1 MPDIY
6 GPKAH
11 FHGVDLP
18 RCKETPSKDE
28 KPGPGRWG
36 CALPEGHES
45 PPADSELAQL
55 KELPSER
62 HAPHNWVRVG

>member
-11 FHGVDLP
+11 FHGVDLL
-18 RCKETPSKDE
+18 RCTAAPGKDE

-36 CALPEGHES
+36 CALPQGHED
-45 PPADSELAQL
+45 PPADSELAKL
-55 KELPSER
+55 MPTVK
-62 HAPHNWVRVG
+62 HIPHNWVKVG